1 MDEILGP
8 GLGESQRALLD
19 LLKRRGEATLAELE
33 KELDLARETV
43 RDHLKALAAQ
53 GLVERA
59 GLRRH
64 GPGRPQVVYRLASS
78 GQELFPRR
86 EGQLLKELATFL
98 LGRGHGE
105 LLQTFFEERVGRKRQ
120 ELQRRISELDGAERF
135 REVAKI
141 LSEEGFLAEVTD
153 DGPDRFRLRLCHC
166 PLREIV
172 AVSHLPCR
180 AEMTLVEELLGE
192 SLRRESFMPHG
203 GSSCT
208 YVLQAGSSDGDPD
221 SDSTQPTR
229 DSTQRR

>member
-8 GLGESQRALLD
+8 GLGESQRTLLD

-33 KELDLARETV
+33 TGLDLARETL
-43 RDHLKALAAQ
+43 RDHLKALAAE

-59 GLRRH
+59 GLRRR
-64 GPGRPQVVYRLASS
+64 GPGRPQVVYRLSSS

-86 EGQLLKELATFL
+86 EGRLLRELATFL
-98 LGRGHGE
+98 LSRGHSE
-105 LLQTFFEERVGRKRQ
+105 LLQTFFEERVGRKRD
-120 ELQRRISELDGAERF
+120 ELQRRVAGLEGVERF

-141 LSEEGFLAEVTD
+141 LSEEGFLAEVTE
-153 DGPDRFRLRLCHC
+153 DGSGDRFHLRLCHC

-180 AEMTLVEELLGE
+180 AEMALVEELLGE
-192 SLRRESFMPHG
+192 SLRRESFIPHG

-208 YVLQAGSSDGDPD
+208 YVLQPGPSKSHPEP
-221 SDSTQPTR
+221 SSTQN
-229 DSTQRR
+229 